1 MGRLTAG
8 QAQFFYAF
16 HLDEVVPADHVVRRI
31 DAVLDVGWIHQE
43 LAPFY
48 SNTGRPSIDPEL
60 MIRMLLV
67 GYVFAI
73 RSERRMTTK
82 VSRSHRPP
90 SRQTLSA
97 GEQREL
103 KRRARTVVA
112 GSPEPSFVIFND

>member
-1 MGRLTAG
+1 MGRQTAG

-60 MIRMLLV
+60 MIRML
-67 GYVFAI
+67 
-73 RSERRMTTK
+73 
-82 VSRSHRPP
+82 
-90 SRQTLSA
+90 
-97 GEQREL
+97 
-103 KRRARTVVA
+103 VVA
-112 GSPEPSFVIFND
+112 TSLRSGRSDRSVPRFRSIWRTAGSVV